1 MQWGVDLENEL
12 TSMIETIPVPPFNRK
27 AIIGFVI
34 AILALLAVCVGLL
47 PVPFTIL
54 LCYPPGC
61 ILGIAALVFG
71 FQAQQEIRQSNES
84 GRALAVIAVWSGG
97 ITIVTTVCLI
107 TAGILAYPYI
117 VEFIRQARK

>member
-1 MQWGVDLENEL
+1 
-12 TSMIETIPVPPFNRK
+12 MIETIPVPPFNRK
-27 AIIGFVI
+27 AIIGFIV
-34 AILALLAVCVGLL
+34 AILALLAVCAGLL

-54 LCYPPGC
+54 LCYPPGF
-61 ILGIAALVFG
+61 ILGIAALALG

-97 ITIVTTVCLI
+97 ITILTTVCLI

-117 VEFIRQARK
+117 AEFIRQAQQRINP